1 MRKKLISFL
10 LLMMICIGLVP
21 NYSFAANKKEGKII
35 YISINRTNLDNL
47 QEIPVLNKKLKSSGY
62 VGLMNIKGDQGN
74 DDERSY
80 ASIGAGC
87 RANVESGNA
96 ISFINLDEKNGQIF
110 KSVTGVNPKEINN
123 ININKSININTEKG
137 SFGSVLGLIGQ
148 TLSDNNKTVSLLGN
162 SDIVDGKG
170 NVVEIRNAGLIAM
183 DTMGRVDKG
192 NIDNINME
200 DLTMP
205 YGIRTDYSKLAK

>member
-62 VGLMNIKGDQGN
+62 VGLMNIRGDQGN

-87 RANVESGNA
+87 RANVESGDA
-96 ISFINLDEKNGQIF
+96 I
-110 KSVTGVNPKEINN
+110 
-123 ININKSININTEKG
+123 
-137 SFGSVLGLIGQ
+137 
-148 TLSDNNKTVSLLGN
+148 
-162 SDIVDGKG
+162 
-170 NVVEIRNAGLIAM
+170 
-183 DTMGRVDKG
+183 
-192 NIDNINME
+192 
-200 DLTMP
+200 
-205 YGIRTDYSKLAK
+205 